1 MNPNKR
7 LYIITGKG
15 GVGKTNA
22 SFALVKY
29 LIDSGKN
36 AKYLI
41 FKSNTISKESPT
53 KIKLKYNLPAV
64 ELDLLDC
71 ATEYVGRKM
80 KSTTIANWVVKT
92 PFFRAL
98 INMLPGFSYLIYLGK
113 TVDLLNQDPNLVLV
127 MDSPSSGH
135 ALTMFE
141 SMKNYQEIF
150 QTGLLFED
158 TKKVLSRIYEK
169 DFTKTI
175 ILSLPTLMACHECLE
190 LESDIQNI
198 NPIETQV
205 ICNNVI
211 SKIKELNEETLPQIL
226 KDKLSIEK
234 EVLNKFNQHITNFIP
249 YIPEIDDKV
258 LLEQFAHEVGGLV

>member
-1 MNPNKR
+1 MNTQKR
-7 LYIITGKG
+7 FYIVTGKG
-15 GVGKTNA
+15 GVGKTLA
-22 SFALVKY
+22 SFALTKS
-29 LIDSGKN
+29 LIDNNQN
-36 AKYLI
+36 AKYLTFSSGNI
-41 FKSNTISKESPT
+41 EKKSNDSSP
-53 KIKLKYNLPAV
+53 KYGLPHIELNLQN
-64 ELDLLDC
+64 C
-71 ATEYVGRKM
+71 ATEYVARKM
-80 KSTTIANWVVKT
+80 KSETIAKWVVKT
-92 PFFRAL
+92 PFFKAL